1 MMGTKVRTSETVY
14 EEKKSVRRRL
24 LDYMTITLAALIQG
38 AAISLFLDPNQLA
51 PGGVTG
57 IAVILSRLT
66 GLGTGTWILL
76 LNIPILAI
84 GLWKFGFRFLLS
96 TLYCTTLVSA
106 TTTLLSPF
114 GPVTDDKLL
123 AALAGSILMALGIG
137 WVFRAGATTGGTDI
151 VIKLLKLKLP
161 HLRTGA
167 LFLITDACIVT
178 SSAFV
183 FGDINL
189 ALYAGIA
196 VAVTSFGLDRVLYGR
211 DGAKLIYIISDS
223 YESITRRLLQDMDIG
238 VTHIRGFG
246 AYSGK
251 EKSVI
256 MCVVKV
262 QMSPRVEEIV
272 KQEDAEAFMIVTSA
286 TEIYGEGYKSYFS
299 EKL

>member
-1 MMGTKVRTSETVY
+1 MGKRIRTSETVY
-14 EEKKSVRRRL
+14 EEKKSIQRIL
-24 LDYMTITLAALIQG
+24 FDYVTITAAAFLQG
-38 AAISLFLDPNQLA
+38 IAISLFLDPNQLA

-57 IAVILSRLT
+57 ISVILSKIT

-76 LNIPILAI
+76 LNVPILAI
-84 GLWKFGFRFLLS
+84 GLWKFGLRFLLS
-96 TLYCTTLVSA
+96 TLYCTVLVSSF
-106 TTTLLSPF
+106 TTVLSPF

-137 WVFRAGATTGGTDI
+137 WVFKSGATTGGTDI
-151 VIKLLKLKLP
+151 IVKLIKLRYP
-161 HLRTGA
+161 HFRTGA
-167 LFLITDACIVT
+167 IFLITDACIVT
-178 SSAFV
+178 LSAFV

-223 YESITRRLLQDMDIG
+223 YEKITQRILQEMDIG
-238 VTHIRGFG
+238 VTHIQGHG

-256 MCVVKV
+256 MCVAKI
-262 QMSPRVEEIV
+262 QMAPRIEEIV

>member
-1 MMGTKVRTSETVY
+1 MGTKVRTSETVY

-137 WVFRAGATTGGTDI
+137 WLFRAGASTGGTDI

>member
-1 MMGTKVRTSETVY
+1 M
-14 EEKKSVRRRL
+14 
-24 LDYMTITLAALIQG
+24 
-38 AAISLFLDPNQLA
+38 
-51 PGGVTG
+51 
-57 IAVILSRLT
+57 
-66 GLGTGTWILL
+66 
-76 LNIPILAI
+76 
-84 GLWKFGFRFLLS
+84 
-96 TLYCTTLVSA
+96 
-106 TTTLLSPF
+106 
-114 GPVTDDKLL
+114 
-123 AALAGSILMALGIG
+123 
-137 WVFRAGATTGGTDI
+137 
-151 VIKLLKLKLP
+151 
-161 HLRTGA
+161 
-167 LFLITDACIVT
+167 T

-246 AYSGK
+246 AYS
-251 EKSVI
+251 VI

>member
-1 MMGTKVRTSETVY
+1 MGTKVRTSETVY

-196 VAVTSFGLDRVLYGR
+196 VAVTSFGLDRVLYG
-211 DGAKLIYIISDS
+211 AKLIYIISDS

>member
-1 MMGTKVRTSETVY
+1 MGKRIRTSETVY
-14 EEKKSVRRRL
+14 EEKKSIRRIL
-24 LDYMTITLAALIQG
+24 FDYLTITAAAFLQG
-38 AAISLFLDPNQLA
+38 IAISFFLDPNQLA

-57 IAVILSRLT
+57 ISVILSRVT
-66 GLGTGTWILL
+66 GVGTGTWILL
-76 LNIPILAI
+76 INIPILAI
-84 GLWKFGFRFLLS
+84 GLWKFGLRFLLS
-96 TLYCTTLVSA
+96 TLYCTVLVSVF
-106 TTTLLSPF
+106 TTVLEPF
-114 GPVTDDKLL
+114 GALTDDKLL

-137 WVFRAGATTGGTDI
+137 WVFRSGATTGGTDI
-151 VIKLLKLKLP
+151 IVKLIKLRYP
-161 HLRTGA
+161 HFRTGA
-167 LFLITDACIVT
+167 IFLITDACIVT
-178 SSAFV
+178 ISAFV

-223 YESITRRLLQDMDIG
+223 YEKITQRILQEMDIG
-238 VTHIRGFG
+238 VTHIQGYG

-256 MCVVKV
+256 MCVAKI
-262 QMSPRVEEIV
+262 QMAPRIEEIV

>member
-1 MMGTKVRTSETVY
+1 MGTKVRTSETVY

>member
-1 MMGTKVRTSETVY
+1 MGTKVRTSETVY

-114 GPVTDDKLL
+114 GPVTCCACGQYFDG
-123 AALAGSILMALGIG
+123 AWNRLGIQ
-137 WVFRAGATTGGTDI
+137 
-151 VIKLLKLKLP
+151 
-161 HLRTGA
+161 
-167 LFLITDACIVT
+167 
-178 SSAFV
+178 
-183 FGDINL
+183 
-189 ALYAGIA
+189 
-196 VAVTSFGLDRVLYGR
+196 GR
-211 DGAKLIYIISDS
+211 GNY
-223 YESITRRLLQDMDIG
+223 RWN
-238 VTHIRGFG
+238 
-246 AYSGK
+246 
-251 EKSVI
+251 
-256 MCVVKV
+256 
-262 QMSPRVEEIV
+262 
-272 KQEDAEAFMIVTSA
+272 
-286 TEIYGEGYKSYFS
+286 GYCY
-299 EKL
+299 

>member
-51 PGGVTG
+51 PGGITG
-57 IAVILSRLT
+57 ISVILSRLT

-96 TLYCTTLVSA
+96 TLYCTALVSA

>member
-1 MMGTKVRTSETVY
+1 MGTKVRTSETVY

-299 EKL
+299 ERI

>member
-1 MMGTKVRTSETVY
+1 MGTKVRTSETVY
-14 EEKKSVRRRL
+14 EEKKSVRRRMF
-24 LDYMTITLAALIQG
+24 DYMTITLAALIQG

-51 PGGVTG
+51 PGGITG
-57 IAVILSRLT
+57 ISVILSRLT
-66 GLGTGTWILL
+66 GIGTGTWILL
-76 LNIPILAI
+76 LNIPILTI
-84 GLWKFGFRFLLS
+84 GLWKFGLRFLLS
-96 TLYCTTLVSA
+96 TLYCTALVSA
-106 TTTLLSPF
+106 TTTILSPF
-114 GPVTDDKLL
+114 GAVTDDKLL

-223 YESITRRLLQDMDIG
+223 YEAITQRLLQEMDIG

-262 QMSPRVEEIV
+262 QMAPRVEEIV

>member
-1 MMGTKVRTSETVY
+1 MGTKVRTSETVY

-76 LNIPILAI
+76 LNIPIVAI

>member
-1 MMGTKVRTSETVY
+1 MGTKVRTSETVY

-286 TEIYGEGYKSYFS
+286 TEIYGEGSKSYFS

>member
-1 MMGTKVRTSETVY
+1 MGTKVRTSETVY

-96 TLYCTTLVSA
+96 TLYCTTLVWA

>member
-1 MMGTKVRTSETVY
+1 MGTKVRTSETVY

-246 AYSGK
+246 AYRRK
-251 EKSVI
+251 KKSVI

>member
-1 MMGTKVRTSETVY
+1 MGTKVRTSETVY

-151 VIKLLKLKLP
+151 VIKLLKLK
-161 HLRTGA
+161 
-167 LFLITDACIVT
+167 F
-178 SSAFV
+178 
-183 FGDINL
+183 
-189 ALYAGIA
+189 
-196 VAVTSFGLDRVLYGR
+196 
-211 DGAKLIYIISDS
+211 
-223 YESITRRLLQDMDIG
+223 
-238 VTHIRGFG
+238 
-246 AYSGK
+246 
-251 EKSVI
+251 
-256 MCVVKV
+256 
-262 QMSPRVEEIV
+262 
-272 KQEDAEAFMIVTSA
+272 
-286 TEIYGEGYKSYFS
+286 
-299 EKL
+299 